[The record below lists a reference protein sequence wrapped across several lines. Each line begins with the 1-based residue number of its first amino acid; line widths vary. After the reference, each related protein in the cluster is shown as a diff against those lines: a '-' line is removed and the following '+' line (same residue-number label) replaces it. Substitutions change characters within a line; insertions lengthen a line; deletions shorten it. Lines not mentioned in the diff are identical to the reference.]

1 MTQMK
6 IDLSFNKIKRWPDLI
21 VSKVTYVLERL
32 VGLTAIFLMGY
43 ILLGLIMLYIPG
55 LPVLWRPPKK
65 NPDMLLFAAAACL
78 YVLRRK

>member
-1 MTQMK
+1 MK
-6 IDLSFNKIKRWPDLI
+6 INLSYDKVKRWPDLI
-21 VSKVTYVLERL
+21 VSKIIYVLERL
-32 VGLTAIFLMGY
+32 VTLSAILLMGY

-78 YVLRRK
+78 FVLRRK

>member
-1 MTQMK
+1 MK
-6 IDLSFNKIKRWPDLI
+6 INLDFNKIKRWPGII
-21 VSKVTYVLERL
+21 VDTIIHVLERL
-32 VGLTAIFLMGY
+32 VTLTAIILIGY

>member
-1 MTQMK
+1 MK
-6 IDLSFNKIKRWPDLI
+6 VDLSFNKIKRWPDLF
-21 VSKVTYVLERL
+21 VSKVSYVLERL
-32 VGLTAIFLMGY
+32 VGFTAIFLMGY

-55 LPVLWRPPKK
+55 MPVLWRPPKK

>member
-1 MTQMK
+1 MK
-6 IDLSFNKIKRWPDLI
+6 IDLSLHNIKRWPGIIMDKTI
-21 VSKVTYVLERL
+21 HVLERL
-32 VGLTAIFLMGY
+32 VSLTAIILIGY